1 MTLTQEMWL
10 TVVRLGKNGD
20 LLLNNFLAE
29 PSMCTLEFD
38 LVKVLDLYINDVIFP
53 RPDFN
58 PDFELG
64 PVLRRRIF
72 NTNPR
77 TVSG

>member
-20 LLLNNFLAE
+20 LLLNNFLAT

-58 PDFELG
+58 PDFKIAPLNG
-64 PVLRRRIF
+64 TSSNF
-72 NTNPR
+72 
-77 TVSG
+77 